1 MTVANFTNIGLVLVL
16 LITLGG
22 LVFYLYRLRIDF
34 YRACRET
41 DNLQLFAD
49 CPMGIPVGSVRSTLA
64 LLIVLFSVGY
74 VGVTGVSDVPQFLT
88 AIVSTV
94 LGFYFGSRSSSESR
108 KHVTSVMDTMGR
120 QAEEAAARASSSTAD
135 PAPSTEEAPP
145 SPSRRREAQSLLKRL
160 REGLSITEVAR
171 SVLPQSLRR
180 QFTALVEGLQ
190 NGVDTVQGLLEA
202 DSVEDALREG
212 RELLDRF
219 RKENPVRSITERALG
234 AFSNVL
240 GAAVQPLPLIGSI
253 VGVATTVKEEVYDR
267 WKRRVLHLS
276 FEPADLP
283 IERVDANTG
292 FTLLVNTPIMKE
304 AFREELE
311 ANDRS
316 FLEDTAEEL
325 LATGELESLWAD
337 YGDRFDSRQQFETGV
352 AALRRA
358 AADLELRE
366 ELDDAL
372 FEEVGGYEQTVA
384 AIDQLH
390 ADEAARGDLD
400 AIMTMFEA
408 LRNADRISAST
419 VRELFETVRSELSTN
434 GSSS

>member
-1 MTVANFTNIGLVLVL
+1 MDAGSITDIGLVLVL
-16 LITLGG
+16 IVTLGG

-34 YRACRET
+34 YEACREAN
-41 DNLQLFAD
+41 NLQLFAD

-64 LLIVLFSVGY
+64 LLIVLFAVGY
-74 VGVTGVSDVPQFLT
+74 VGVTGVENVPQFLT

-94 LGFYFGSRSSSESR
+94 LGFYFGSRSSSDSR
-108 KHVTSVMDTMGR
+108 KHITSVVDKMGKQVESAAAGSSASTASPPQPSPEAPSAPGR
-120 QAEEAAARASSSTAD
+120 KEEAQKLLARL
-135 PAPSTEEAPP
+135 
-145 SPSRRREAQSLLKRL
+145 Q
-160 REGLSITEVAR
+160 EGLSITEVAT

-180 QFTALVEGLQ
+180 QFTSLVEKLQ
-190 NGVDTVQGLLEA
+190 NGADTVQGLLEA
-202 DSVEDALREG
+202 NSVEDALG
-212 RELLDRF
+212 KGKELLDRF
-219 RKENPVRSITERALG
+219 RTENPVRAVTERALG

-240 GAAVQPLPLIGSI
+240 GAAVKPLPLIGSI
-253 VGVATTVKEEVYDR
+253 VGVATTVKAQVYDR

-276 FEPADLP
+276 FEPTDLP

-325 LATGELESLWAD
+325 LSTGELESLWSN
-337 YGDRFDSRQQFETGV
+337 YSDRFDSRQQFETGV

-384 AIDQLH
+384 AIDKLH
-390 ADEAARGDLD
+390 TDEAALGDLD

-408 LRNADRISAST
+408 LRNADDISAST
-419 VRELFETVRSELSTN
+419 LQELFETVRSELSTN